1 MAYNTNMTSSFLR
14 FALGFLAFI
23 GVSFAI
29 TLTID
34 KYATSQDSAQTAAVQ
49 GR

>member
-1 MAYNTNMTSSFLR
+1 MTGSFLR
-14 FALGFLAFI
+14 FTLGFLAFI

-34 KYATSQDSAQTAAVQ
+34 KYATSQDAAQTAAVGTTVENRQ
-49 GR
+49 

>member
-1 MAYNTNMTSSFLR
+1 MTVSFLR

-23 GVSFAI
+23 GVSFAV

-34 KYATSQDSAQTAAVQ
+34 KYATSQDSAQTASVSS
-49 GR
+49 GTLGW